1 MAITKT
7 MHMKAS
13 ARGKIDINLE
23 HALNY
28 IMQPKKLGKANL
40 VGGVNCLP
48 EMAYEQMKATKKMF
62 GKTGG
67 RQGYHFV
74 ISLKPGEGTPEIMYD
89 IAMRYV
95 EEAFKGEYEA
105 VVAVHKDKE
114 HLHAHII
121 INSVNMVTGYKFQY
135 RDGDWKYKYQPIT
148 NKLCEEY
155 GLHITP
161 AEYSEEPKNVVR
173 PQWEY
178 EKDMCV
184 LIKEHVNFCAMQAE
198 SMPHFLYLLKSL
210 GYEVKDGVHIAVKA
224 DGMKHF
230 RRRDT
235 LSENFTKENLDIL
248 IKYSEQGRGFYH
260 RTSNV
265 GYILSSHRR
274 LTPIQRRCCTRIY
287 HRYKAEKQPFRYHT
301 ATLQK
306 QIKIMQQLQEEY
318 NFLYKY
324 NVKDMDELLTLHKQV
339 DDEIANLTKQQDKL
353 YKVRYSQ
360 KRKCKTEAE
369 QEAYDETE
377 NYYRKELERIKSRKK
392 ELRQEKKVT
401 ARCIYREID
410 RSELLREGRL
420 EELVPVGDMSE
431 NLDEQKEWIVPE
443 NPYVDKSVVQRDGN
457 DDIEDKPIGV
467 ADENMRTEVMTPG
480 ADVDIDTVGETVG
493 TMDGLAIDYAD
504 KSTHTDK
511 QTDMNADGIYDYY
524 AVDVVEAS
532 AVGEEIEVIFDEKLP
547 NNKADYMKL
556 DDSKKAELFYKNGY
570 FDGSDAYGT
579 RVMNYLKS
587 IGYSDSSGDIIDEAM
602 NVQNIYVQMEKELF
616 IKLELDRISDRLTVR
631 GLAYSDIN
639 YMTISEQTQVLQIG
653 NLTYSDGMSVY
664 RKVLE
669 KAGVKKEFDEIY
681 LDFDRIYEESGRLQD
696 KEEKKWEKR
705 R

>member
-13 ARGKIDINLE
+13 AKGKIDIHLE

-48 EMAYEQMKATKKMF
+48 EMAYEQMKATKQMF

-105 VVAVHKDKE
+105 VVAVHTDKE

-155 GLHITP
+155 RLHITP

-178 EKDMCV
+178 EKDMCA

-210 GYEVKDGVHIAVKA
+210 GSEVKDAAHISVKA
-224 DGMKHF
+224 DGMKRF
-230 RRRDT
+230 RRLDT
-235 LSENFTKENLDIL
+235 LSENYTKENLDIL

-274 LTPIQRRCCTRIY
+274 LTPIQRRCYTRIY
-287 HRYKAEKQPFRYHT
+287 RMYKAEKQPFLYHS
-301 ATLQK
+301 AALQK
-306 QIKIMQQLQEEY
+306 QIKTMQQLQEEY

-324 NVKDMDELLTLHKQV
+324 NVKDMDELLVIHKQI
-339 DDEIANLTKQQDKL
+339 DDEMVSLTEQQDKL

-369 QEAYDETE
+369 LEAYDETE
-377 NYYRKELERIKSRKK
+377 DYYRNELERIKSRKK
-392 ELRQEKKVT
+392 ELRQEKKVA

-410 RSELLREGRL
+410 RSELLREDRL
-420 EELVPVGDMSE
+420 EELVKVGDMSE
-431 NLDEQKEWIVPE
+431 NLDEQNEWIVPE

-457 DDIEDKPIGV
+457 DDIEDKLIGV
-467 ADENMRTEVMTPG
+467 ADEDMRTEVVTIG
-480 ADVDIDTVGETVG
+480 VDVDIDTE
-493 TMDGLAIDYAD
+493 AD
-504 KSTHTDK
+504 AVEKADVDT
-511 QTDMNADGIYDYY
+511 DGIYDYY
-524 AVDVVEAS
+524 SADVVEEN
-532 AVGEEIEVIFDEKLP
+532 AVGEKIEANSVGKLP
-547 NNKADYMKL
+547 DNKADYMKL
-556 DDSKKAELFYKNGY
+556 DYSKKAELFYKNGY

-579 RVMNYLKS
+579 KIMNYLKA
-587 IGYSDSSGDIIDEAM
+587 IHYSDKSGTIIDEAM
-602 NVQNIYVQMEKELF
+602 NVQNVYGQMEKELF
-616 IKLELDRISDRLTVR
+616 VKAELDRISDRLAAR
-631 GLAYSDIN
+631 GFVYSDMVD
-639 YMTISEQTQVLQIG
+639 MTVAEQAQVLQIG

-664 RKVLE
+664 RNVLE
-669 KAGVKKEFDEIY
+669 KAGVKKDFDEIY
-681 LDFDRIYEESGRLQD
+681 QDYDRIYEESGRLQE

-705 R
+705 RCC

>member
-1 MAITKT
+1 
-7 MHMKAS
+7 MKAS
-13 ARGKIDINLE
+13 AKGKIDIHLE

-40 VGGVNCLP
+40 VCGVNCLP
-48 EMAYEQMKATKKMF
+48 EMAYEQMKATKQMF

-74 ISLKPGEGTPEIMYD
+74 ISLKPGEGTPDIMYD

-95 EEAFKGEYEA
+95 EETFKGEYEA

-114 HLHAHII
+114 HLNAHII

-178 EKDMCV
+178 EKDMCA

-230 RRRDT
+230 RRPDT

-248 IKYSEQGRGFYH
+248 IKYSEHGRGFYH

-274 LTPIQRRCCTRIY
+274 LTPIQRRCYTRIY
-287 HRYKAEKQPFRYHT
+287 RRYKAEKQPFRYHT

-339 DDEIANLTKQQDKL
+339 DDEIANLTEQQDKL
-353 YKVRYSQ
+353 YKARYSQ

-369 QEAYDETE
+369 QEAYDATE
-377 NYYRKELERIKSRKK
+377 NYYRKELERIKSRNK

-410 RSELLREGRL
+410 GSELLREGRL
-420 EELVPVGDMSE
+420 EELVPVGDISE

-493 TMDGLAIDYAD
+493 TMYDLAIDYAD

-511 QTDMNADGIYDYY
+511 QTDMNTDGIYDYY
-524 AVDVVEAS
+524 AVDDVEAS
-532 AVGEEIEVIFDEKLP
+532 VVGEEIEAIFDEKLP
-547 NNKADYMKL
+547 NNKAYYMKL

-602 NVQNIYVQMEKELF
+602 NVQNIYGQMEKELF

-639 YMTISEQTQVLQIG
+639 YMTISEQAHVLQIG

>member
-13 ARGKIDINLE
+13 AKGKIDIHLE

-105 VVAVHKDKE
+105 VVAVHTDKE

-161 AEYSEEPKNVVR
+161 AEYSEEPKNVIR

-178 EKDMCV
+178 EKDMCA

-210 GYEVKDGVHIAVKA
+210 GYEVKDGAHIAVKA
-224 DGMKHF
+224 DGMKRF
-230 RRRDT
+230 RRLDT
-235 LSENFTKENLDIL
+235 LSENYTKENLDIL

-260 RTSNV
+260 TTSNV
-265 GYILSSHRR
+265 GYIISSHRR
-274 LTPIQRRCCTRIY
+274 LTPIQRRCYTRIY
-287 HRYKAEKQPFRYHT
+287 RRYKAEKQPFLYHS
-301 ATLQK
+301 AALQK
-306 QIKIMQQLQEEY
+306 QIKTMQQLQEEY

-324 NVKDMDELLTLHKQV
+324 NVKDMDELFAIHKQIE
-339 DDEIANLTKQQDKL
+339 DEMVSLTEQQDKL

-369 QEAYDETE
+369 LEAYDETE
-377 NYYRKELERIKSRKK
+377 DYYRNELERIKSRKK
-392 ELRQEKKVT
+392 ELRQEKKVA

-410 RSELLREGRL
+410 RSELLREDRL
-420 EELVPVGDMSE
+420 EELVQVGDMSE
-431 NLDEQKEWIVPE
+431 NLDEQNEWIVPE
-443 NPYVDKSVVQRDGN
+443 NPYVDRSVVQRNGN
-457 DDIEDKPIGV
+457 DDVEEKLIDV
-467 ADENMRTEVMTPG
+467 ADEDMRTELMTPG
-480 ADVDIDTVGETVG
+480 ADVDIDTEADAGEK
-493 TMDGLAIDYAD
+493 AD
-504 KSTHTDK
+504 VDT
-511 QTDMNADGIYDYY
+511 DGIYDYY
-524 AVDVVEAS
+524 SADVVEAN
-532 AVGEEIEVIFDEKLP
+532 AVGEKIEANSAWKLP
-547 NNKADYMKL
+547 DNKADYMKL
-556 DDSKKAELFYKNGY
+556 DYNKKAELFYKNEY

-579 RVMNYLKS
+579 KIMNYLKA
-587 IGYSDSSGDIIDEAM
+587 IQYSDRSGAIIDEAM
-602 NVQNIYVQMEKELF
+602 NVQNVYGQMEKELF
-616 IKLELDRISDRLTVR
+616 VRAELDRISDRLSAR
-631 GLAYSDIN
+631 GLVYSDMAD
-639 YMTISEQTQVLQIG
+639 MTIAEQAQVLQIG

-669 KAGVKKEFDEIY
+669 KAGVKKDFDEIY
-681 LDFDRIYEESGRLQD
+681 QDYDRIYEESGRLQE

>member
-13 ARGKIDINLE
+13 AKGKIDIHLE

-48 EMAYEQMKATKKMF
+48 EMAYEQMKATKQMF

-74 ISLKPGEGTPEIMYD
+74 ISLKPGEDTPEIMYD

-105 VVAVHKDKE
+105 VVAVHTDKE

-178 EKDMCV
+178 EKDMCA

-210 GYEVKDGVHIAVKA
+210 GYEVKDGAHIAVKA
-224 DGMKHF
+224 DGMKRF
-230 RRRDT
+230 RRLDT
-235 LSENFTKENLDIL
+235 LSENYTKENLDIL

-274 LTPIQRRCCTRIY
+274 LTPIQRRCYTRIY
-287 HRYKAEKQPFRYHT
+287 RRYKAEKQPFLYHS
-301 ATLQK
+301 AALQK
-306 QIKIMQQLQEEY
+306 QIKTMQQLQEEY

-324 NVKDMDELLTLHKQV
+324 NVKDMDELLVIHKQI
-339 DDEIANLTKQQDKL
+339 DDEMVSLTEQQDKL

-369 QEAYDETE
+369 LEAYDETE
-377 NYYRKELERIKSRKK
+377 DYYRNEQERIKSRKK
-392 ELRQEKKVT
+392 ELRQEKKVA

-410 RSELLREGRL
+410 RSELLREDRL
-420 EELVPVGDMSE
+420 EELVKVGDISE
-431 NLDEQKEWIVPE
+431 NLDEQNEWIVPE

-457 DDIEDKPIGV
+457 DDIEDKLIGV
-467 ADENMRTEVMTPG
+467 ADEDMRTEVVTTG
-480 ADVDIDTVGETVG
+480 ADVDIDTNVDADAGEK
-493 TMDGLAIDYAD
+493 AD
-504 KSTHTDK
+504 VDT
-511 QTDMNADGIYDYY
+511 DGIYDYY
-524 AVDVVEAS
+524 SADVVEEN
-532 AVGEEIEVIFDEKLP
+532 AVGEKIEANSVGKLLD
-547 NNKADYMKL
+547 NKADYMKL
-556 DDSKKAELFYKNGY
+556 DYSKKAELFYKNEY

-579 RVMNYLKS
+579 KIMNYLKD
-587 IGYSDSSGDIIDEAM
+587 IHYSDRTGAIIDEAM
-602 NVQNIYVQMEKELF
+602 NVQNVYGQMEKELF
-616 IKLELDRISDRLTVR
+616 VKAELHRISDRLVAR
-631 GLAYSDIN
+631 GLVYGDMAD
-639 YMTISEQTQVLQIG
+639 MTIAEQAQVLQIG

-681 LDFDRIYEESGRLQD
+681 QDYDRIYEESGRLQE

>member
-13 ARGKIDINLE
+13 AKGKIDIHLE

-48 EMAYEQMKATKKMF
+48 EMAYEQMKATKQMF
-62 GKTGG
+62 GKIGG

-105 VVAVHKDKE
+105 VVAVHTDKE

-178 EKDMCV
+178 EKDMCA

-210 GYEVKDGVHIAVKA
+210 GYEVKDGAHIAVKA
-224 DGMKHF
+224 DGMKRF
-230 RRRDT
+230 RRLDT
-235 LSENFTKENLDIL
+235 LSENYTKENLDIL

-274 LTPIQRRCCTRIY
+274 LTPIQRRCYTRIY
-287 HRYKAEKQPFRYHT
+287 RRYKAEKQPFLYHS
-301 ATLQK
+301 AALQK
-306 QIKIMQQLQEEY
+306 QIKTMQQLQEEY

-324 NVKDMDELLTLHKQV
+324 NVKDMDELLVIHKQI
-339 DDEIANLTKQQDKL
+339 DDEMVSLKEQQDKL

-369 QEAYDETE
+369 LEAYDETE
-377 NYYRKELERIKSRKK
+377 NYYRNELERIKNRKK
-392 ELRQEKKVT
+392 ELRQEKKIA

-410 RSELLREGRL
+410 RSELLREDRL
-420 EELVPVGDMSE
+420 EELVPIRDMSE
-431 NLDEQKEWIVPE
+431 NLDEQNEWMVPE
-443 NPYVDKSVVQRDGN
+443 NPYVDKSVVQRVGN
-457 DDIEDKPIGV
+457 DDIEDKLIGV
-467 ADENMRTEVMTPG
+467 ADEDMRTEVVTIG
-480 ADVDIDTVGETVG
+480 VDVDIDTEADAGEK
-493 TMDGLAIDYAD
+493 AD
-504 KSTHTDK
+504 VDT
-511 QTDMNADGIYDYY
+511 DGIYDYY
-524 AVDVVEAS
+524 SEDIVEAN
-532 AVGEEIEVIFDEKLP
+532 AVGEKIEVNSVWKLP
-547 NNKADYMKL
+547 DNKADYMKL
-556 DDSKKAELFYKNGY
+556 DYSKKAELFYKNGY

-579 RVMNYLKS
+579 KIMNYLKA
-587 IGYSDSSGDIIDEAM
+587 IHYSDKSGTIIDEAM
-602 NVQNIYVQMEKELF
+602 NVQNVYGQMEKELF
-616 IKLELDRISDRLTVR
+616 VKAELDRISDRLAAR
-631 GLAYSDIN
+631 GFVYSDMVD
-639 YMTISEQTQVLQIG
+639 MTVAEQAQVLQIG

-664 RKVLE
+664 RNVLE
-669 KAGVKKEFDEIY
+669 KAGVKKDFDEIY
-681 LDFDRIYEESGRLQD
+681 QDYDRIYEESGRLQE

-705 R
+705 RCC

>member
-13 ARGKIDINLE
+13 AKGKIDIHLE
-23 HALNY
+23 HALKY
-28 IMQPKKLGKANL
+28 IMQPKKLGKDNL

-48 EMAYEQMKATKKMF
+48 EMAYEQMKATKQMF
-62 GKTGG
+62 GKNGG

-74 ISLKPGEGTPEIMYD
+74 ISLKPGEGTPEIMYN

-95 EEAFKGEYEA
+95 EEAFNGEYEA
-105 VVAVHKDKE
+105 VVAVHTDRE

-161 AEYSEEPKNVVR
+161 AAYSEEPKNVAR
-173 PQWEY
+173 PEWEY
-178 EKDMCV
+178 EKDMCA
-184 LIKEHVNFCAMQAE
+184 LIKEHVNFCTMQAE

-210 GYEVKDGVHIAVKA
+210 GYEVKDGAHIEVKA
-224 DGMKHF
+224 DGMKRF
-230 RRRDT
+230 RRLDT
-235 LSENFTKENLDIL
+235 LDENFTKENLDIL
-248 IKYSEQGRGFYH
+248 IKYSEPGQAYYH
-260 RTSNV
+260 KTSNV

-274 LTPIQRRCCTRIY
+274 LTPIQRRCYTRIY
-287 HRYKAEKQPFRYHT
+287 RRYKAEKQPFLYHS
-301 ATLQK
+301 AALQK

-324 NVKDMDELLTLHKQV
+324 DVKDMDELLTIHQQI
-339 DDEIANLTKQQDKL
+339 DDEIVSLTEQQDKL

-369 QEAYDETE
+369 LEAYDETE
-377 NYYRKELERIKSRKK
+377 DYYRNELERIKSRKK
-392 ELRQEKKVT
+392 ELRQEKKVA
-401 ARCIYREID
+401 ARCIYREMN
-410 RSELLREGRL
+410 RSELLREDRL

-431 NLDEQKEWIVPE
+431 NLDEQNEWIVPE
-443 NPYVDKSVVQRDGN
+443 NPSVDISTDRRDDN
-457 DDIEDKPIGV
+457 EDIEEKTIDV
-467 ADENMRTEVMTPG
+467 ADEDMWTEAMSTG
-480 ADVDIDTVGETVG
+480 LDVDIDTVGEKVD
-493 TMDGLAIDYAD
+493 TMDDLAIYYAD

-532 AVGEEIEVIFDEKLP
+532 AVGKEIEAIFDEKLP

-556 DDSKKAELFYKNGY
+556 DDSRKAELFYKNGY

-579 RVMNYLKS
+579 KIMNYLKS
-587 IGYSDSSGDIIDEAM
+587 ISYSDSSGDIIDEAM
-602 NVQNIYVQMEKELF
+602 NVQNVYGQMEKELF
-616 IKLELDRISDRLTVR
+616 VKAELDRISDRLAAR
-631 GLAYSDIN
+631 GLVYSDMAD
-639 YMTISEQTQVLQIG
+639 MTIAEQAQVLRVG

-681 LDFDRIYEESGRLQD
+681 QDFDRIYEESGRLQD

>member
-13 ARGKIDINLE
+13 AKGKIDIHLE
-23 HALNY
+23 HVLNY

-74 ISLKPGEGTPEIMYD
+74 ISLKPGEGTPDIMYD

-121 INSVNMVTGYKFQY
+121 INSVNMETGYKFQY

-178 EKDMCV
+178 EKDMCA
-184 LIKEHVNFCAMQAE
+184 LIKKHVNFCAMQAE

-210 GYEVKDGVHIAVKA
+210 GYEVKDGAHIAVKA
-224 DGMKHF
+224 DGMKRF
-230 RRRDT
+230 RRLDT

-265 GYILSSHRR
+265 GYIISSHRR
-274 LTPIQRRCCTRIY
+274 LTPIQRRCYTRIY
-287 HRYKAEKQPFRYHT
+287 RRYKAEKQPFLYHS
-301 ATLQK
+301 AALQK
-306 QIKIMQQLQEEY
+306 QIKTMQQLQEEY

-324 NVKDMDELLTLHKQV
+324 NVKDMDELLAIHKQ
-339 DDEIANLTKQQDKL
+339 
-353 YKVRYSQ
+353 
-360 KRKCKTEAE
+360 
-369 QEAYDETE
+369 
-377 NYYRKELERIKSRKK
+377 
-392 ELRQEKKVT
+392 
-401 ARCIYREID
+401 ID
-410 RSELLREGRL
+410 
-420 EELVPVGDMSE
+420 
-431 NLDEQKEWIVPE
+431 NEW
-443 NPYVDKSVVQRDGN
+443 
-457 DDIEDKPIGV
+457 
-467 ADENMRTEVMTPG
+467 
-480 ADVDIDTVGETVG
+480 
-493 TMDGLAIDYAD
+493 
-504 KSTHTDK
+504 
-511 QTDMNADGIYDYY
+511 
-524 AVDVVEAS
+524 
-532 AVGEEIEVIFDEKLP
+532 
-547 NNKADYMKL
+547 
-556 DDSKKAELFYKNGY
+556 
-570 FDGSDAYGT
+570 
-579 RVMNYLKS
+579 
-587 IGYSDSSGDIIDEAM
+587 
-602 NVQNIYVQMEKELF
+602 
-616 IKLELDRISDRLTVR
+616 
-631 GLAYSDIN
+631 
-639 YMTISEQTQVLQIG
+639 
-653 NLTYSDGMSVY
+653 
-664 RKVLE
+664 
-669 KAGVKKEFDEIY
+669 
-681 LDFDRIYEESGRLQD
+681 
-696 KEEKKWEKR
+696 
-705 R
+705 